1 MKDGRVYVNLRGIG
15 PTDYCTD
22 CFLLMEQIAKTLH
35 PKLFEDLDMV
45 KAVKSYFADFYGYKL
60 TDKQA
65 EYVLT
70 FKGPDGR

>member
-1 MKDGRVYVNLRGIG
+1 
-15 PTDYCTD
+15 
-22 CFLLMEQIAKTLH
+22 MEQIAKTLH